1 MSLTSGTQPTL
12 RQLELFIA
20 AAECGSF
27 AAAATEVFVT
37 PNAVASAVT
46 ELETLFDTQLFIR
59 RRAKGLTTTAAGQA
73 LITRASDL
81 LEQAHELTLS
91 IGNVNDTIKGPVK
104 VGCYSTLAAT
114 IIPELWAQVADQLP
128 EVELD
133 ITEGPAESLSHKLL
147 SGHLDMVISYR
158 VGLPMGIHSE
168 ELFQTSPQVALPEHH
183 PMAHQSTVALEA
195 LEAEPLI
202 LLDLPPAG
210 DNTLRLLHERGL
222 RPNVIHRSTSYET
235 VRSMVARGFGYS
247 LFFQQTMTEVSYEGL
262 RLIHRQI
269 EPPLNAEP
277 VVLSWP
283 IDAIPTRRA
292 RAVGEIIMHMADT
305 SITIHSDEAQPSKSH
320 MPNA

>member
-1 MSLTSGTQPTL
+1 MSLTSGPQPTL

-20 AAECGSF
+20 AAQFGSF
-27 AAAATEVFVT
+27 AAAAEEVFVT

-46 ELETLFDTQLFIR
+46 ELETIFGTQLVIR

-73 LITRASDL
+73 LTARAVDL
-81 LEQAHELTLS
+81 LAQANELTLS
-91 IGNVNDTIKGPVK
+91 IGNVGNIVRGPVK

-114 IIPELWAQVADQLP
+114 IVPELWAQVADQLP

-133 ITEGPAESLSHKLL
+133 ITEGPAEDLAQQLL
-147 SGHLDMVISYR
+147 KGHLDMMISYR
-158 VGLPMGIHSE
+158 VGLPMGIHTE
-168 ELFQTSPQVALPEHH
+168 ELFATSPQVALPENH
-183 PMAHQSTVALEA
+183 PMATQTVVALED
-195 LEAEPLI
+195 LEPEPLI

-247 LFFQQTMTEVSYEGL
+247 LFFQQTMTEVSYEGF
-262 RLIHRQI
+262 RLTHRDI

-283 IDAIPTRRA
+283 IDAKPTKRA
-292 RAVGEIIMHMADT
+292 QAVSEIIMHMVDT
-305 SITIHSDEAQPSKSH
+305 SRET
-320 MPNA
+320 